1 MMAMDNTVLATNE
14 QMKAE
19 AINRMKL
26 LGLKEEYIDAF
37 ADDKACEITT
47 FWSKWVK
54 GFAPYCIEDE
64 EEKAIVEFEKSNP
77 GLAWA
82 VIHDITNEEG
92 EDWDGYYILFVSEDT
107 QKWEDERKALLA
119 GTPVVYYKTVSSESN
134 TVRTGLDTIKIE
146 IQDGILFGEM

>member
-1 MMAMDNTVLATNE
+1 MEKAILATNG

-26 LGLKEEYIDAF
+26 LGLKQEYIDAF
-37 ADDKACEITT
+37 ADDEACEITT
-47 FWSKWVK
+47 FWSKRVK
-54 GFAPYCIEDE
+54 GFAPYCIADE

-82 VIHDITNEEG
+82 VIHDIANEDG

-107 QKWEDERKALLA
+107 QKWEDERKTLLA
-119 GTPVVYYKTVSSESN
+119 GAPVAYYKTVSSETN
-134 TVRTGLDTIKIE
+134 TVHTGLDTIKIE
-146 IQDGILFGEM
+146 IRDGILFGEV